1 MAAERDHIP
10 IGVGADAAAENV
22 EGVESAPVHLPHPAA
37 LAASCCCS
45 CFAAGWL
52 WLMGLAQVQV
62 RLSRVEKRV
71 IRIPALRFP
80 AESLKHFKC
89 VFELVWKVGGEQNLA
104 RMGLDFL
111 EQKPHQTLIE
121 AACLPGATCS
131 QQGLCLI
138 DQNDRLLGA
147 GRPKGTP

>member
-89 VFELVWKVGGEQNLA
+89 VFELVWKVLLRQIPLVHFDILILA
-104 RMGLDFL
+104 GPRRGDEDL
-111 EQKPHQTLIE
+111 
-121 AACLPGATCS
+121 AAITAIRAAIAT
-131 QQGLCLI
+131 I
-138 DQNDRLLGA
+138 
-147 GRPKGTP
+147 TI